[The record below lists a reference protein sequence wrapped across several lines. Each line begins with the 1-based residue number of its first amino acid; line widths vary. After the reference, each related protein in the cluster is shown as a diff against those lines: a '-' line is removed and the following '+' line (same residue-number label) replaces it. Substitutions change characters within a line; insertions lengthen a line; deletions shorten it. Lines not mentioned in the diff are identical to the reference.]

1 MKRKFALLLTAALTV
16 SCLAGC
22 GNSVGNGNGG
32 DVQTSSTVSET
43 ADKGK
48 KENITLTFGTHQSGI
63 PSCGVVQDLAAQ
75 FEEETGIKVDFQ
87 ISPDA
92 PVA

>member
-48 KENITLTFGTHQSGI
+48 KKILH
-63 PSCGVVQDLAAQ
+63 
-75 FEEETGIKVDFQ
+75 
-87 ISPDA
+87 
-92 PVA
+92 

>member
-1 MKRKFALLLTAALTV
+1 MKRKFALLLTAALAV

-63 PSCGVVQDLAAQ
+63 PPAELFRIWQRSLKRKR
-75 FEEETGIKVDFQ
+75 ESK
-87 ISPDA
+87 
-92 PVA
+92 